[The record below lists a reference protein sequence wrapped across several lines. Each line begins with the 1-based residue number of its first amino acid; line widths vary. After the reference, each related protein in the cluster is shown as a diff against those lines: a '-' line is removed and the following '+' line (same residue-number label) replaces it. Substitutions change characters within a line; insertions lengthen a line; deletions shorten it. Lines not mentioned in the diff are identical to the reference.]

1 MNQDLGLM
9 IVVVMVM
16 MMVLWSLFVTT
27 SGRK

>member
-9 IVVVMVM
+9 IVVVMLM
-16 MMVLWSLFVTT
+16 MMVMWSLFVTT